1 MINLRALILLIQVLH
16 TGGNS
21 NPLKDKNVKTGLKIN
36 ISVTKELEKSGI
48 IHSSIALDQFTTF
61 KTGGV
66 ADILFEPASEGQLCD
81 ALQLLTAEGADCT
94 FIGGGSNL
102 LISDRGIRGAVIR
115 ICRENSSPFFCDG
128 MIYAPAW
135 VHKEMFIRFA
145 IENSLGGVEFM
156 AGIPG
161 TIGGGIYMNAGTNTG
176 CFYDIL
182 RAVKIMR
189 PGGTVET
196 VETEG
201 NHSLYRQNRL
211 PLGSVILGGYFSLP
225 ATPDS
230 ASTKKNIDKIIADR
244 YKKHPMDYPSAG
256 SVFKNPEGHSAWQ
269 LINNAELKGCRL
281 GGAMV
286 SEKHTNFIINT
297 GGATS
302 SDIYRLI
309 KHVQQTV
316 LDSTGIMLETEIRLL
331 GDFE

>member
-1 MINLRALILLIQVLH
+1 MC
-16 TGGNS
+16 GNTSDKGITHRGDKS
-21 NPLKDKNVKTGLKIN
+21 NPLKDKNVEASLKID
-36 ISVTKELEKSGI
+36 ISVTKKLEKLGF
-48 IHSSIALDQFTTF
+48 IHSTIPLDQYTTF

-66 ADILFEPASEGQLCD
+66 ADMLFEPAGEDQLCD
-81 ALQLLTAEGADCT
+81 ALQLLRAEGVDCT

-102 LISDRGIRGAVIR
+102 LVSDRGIRGAVIR
-115 ICRENSSPFFCDG
+115 ICRENSTPFFCDG

-176 CFYDIL
+176 CFSDIL
-182 RAVKIMR
+182 RAVKIIR
-189 PGGTVET
+189 PGGTIET
-196 VETEG
+196 VETAG

-211 PLGSVILGGYFSLP
+211 PLGSAILGGYFRLP
-225 ATPDS
+225 ATTDS
-230 ASTKKNIDKIIADR
+230 ASMKKNIDEIIADR

-256 SVFKNPEGHSAWQ
+256 SVFKNPEGHSSWQ
-269 LINNAELKGCRL
+269 IINNAGLKGCRL

-302 SDIYRLI
+302 SDIYRLV
-309 KHVQQTV
+309 KHVQQAV
-316 LDSTGIMLETEIRLL
+316 HNSTGIMLETEIRLL
-331 GDFE
+331 GDFD